1 MARSNVKTPLS
12 NVEFLRLNGKEQ
24 KISFMKKE
32 DVPQDPGALGKVTKE
47 VCYATD
53 KDGKYTQ
60 ALSSGWEVKINAL
73 DLAWEDIEERV
84 KAAKQKVLN
93 NEASPVLF
101 FMERRLMDMTT
112 IAAYTGFWRWQ
123 IKRHMKP
130 GVFKKLSAK
139 KIKHYAGAFNVSV
152 EDFINMNVHED

>member
-1 MARSNVKTPLS
+1 
-12 NVEFLRLNGKEQ
+12 
-24 KISFMKKE
+24 MKKE
-32 DVPQDPGALGKVTKE
+32 EVPQDPGALGRVTKE

-53 KDGKYTQ
+53 SNGKYVKE
-60 ALSSGWEVKINAL
+60 LSSGWEVKITAL

-84 KAAKQKVLN
+84 HAAKQKVLN

-101 FMERRLMDMTT
+101 FMERRIMDFTV
-112 IAAYTGFWRWQ
+112 ISAYTGFWKWQ

-130 GVFKKLSAK
+130 GVFKKLSEK
-139 KIKHYAGAFNVSV
+139 KLKRYAEAFNVSV